1 MMGYGYRRKVDKKLR
16 YKSYKGVEEED
27 EWNV

>member
-1 MMGYGYRRKVDKKLR
+1 MGYGYSGKVDKKLR
-16 YKSYKGVEEED
+16 CKSYKGVEEED